1 MATRNVEVTYD
12 KDKIDAI
19 DVFLRVKDSYI
30 ELEITKQIDGLYKKT
45 VPASVRDFISRKN
58 ELSEKREEE

>member
-12 KDKIDAI
+12 KEKIDAI
-19 DVFLRVKDSYI
+19 DVFLRIKDSYI

-45 VPASVRDFISRKN
+45 VPATVRDFISRKN
-58 ELSEKREEE
+58 ELLEKREEE